1 MWLQGKRETRQV
13 IKYRDQ
19 SQLYWHLLYFQFS
32 TGTGGELVG
41 RVPEAGGRG
50 GQGVGGARQSWHRG
64 MIGSSWL
71 LLLYFLFSKSS
82 FYQQQQQKRQV
93 DEEIFVPLF
102 RFTHIYY
109 FSLLYQR
116 GTGSGEG
123 AVCRREQE
131 VMTFIIMII
140 MNILQ
145 QQGAAARDQGG
156 DAQENVRPSWELEQ
170 VRH

>member
-1 MWLQGKRETRQV
+1 MIMIIIINIVIPFQHSKRWGSCLGEESAASLHSTNNSNRRGKLM
-13 IKYRDQ
+13 KY
-19 SQLYWHLLYFQFS
+19 LCLYFA
-32 TGTGGELVG
+32 L
-41 RVPEAGGRG
+41 
-50 GQGVGGARQSWHRG
+50 
-64 MIGSSWL
+64 
-71 LLLYFLFSKSS
+71 
-82 FYQQQQQKRQV
+82 
-93 DEEIFVPLF
+93 
-102 RFTHIYY
+102 HIY

-116 GTGSGEG
+116 GTRLGEG

>member
-1 MWLQGKRETRQV
+1 MNYLC
-13 IKYRDQ
+13 
-19 SQLYWHLLYFQFS
+19 LYFA
-32 TGTGGELVG
+32 L
-41 RVPEAGGRG
+41 
-50 GQGVGGARQSWHRG
+50 
-64 MIGSSWL
+64 
-71 LLLYFLFSKSS
+71 
-82 FYQQQQQKRQV
+82 
-93 DEEIFVPLF
+93 
-102 RFTHIYY
+102 HIY

-116 GTGSGEG
+116 GTRSGEG

-131 VMTFIIMII
+131 VMTFYHVY

>member
-1 MWLQGKRETRQV
+1 MFCLTTT
-13 IKYRDQ
+13 I
-19 SQLYWHLLYFQFS
+19 YFQFLLS
-32 TGTGGELVG
+32 ARAEWAG
-41 RVPEAGGRG
+41 RGLEAGGRG
-50 GQGVGGARQSWHRG
+50 RSLGSGRG
-64 MIGSSWL
+64 PTLVTSGYDRIGSSWSL
-71 LLLYFLFSKSS
+71 LSLILLFLCSKSS

-116 GTGSGEG
+116 GTRSGEG

-131 VMTFIIMII
+131 VMTFIIIMII

>member
-1 MWLQGKRETRQV
+1 MIMIIIINIVIHHSKRWGSCLGEESAASLHSTNNSNRRGKLM
-13 IKYRDQ
+13 KY
-19 SQLYWHLLYFQFS
+19 LCLYFA
-32 TGTGGELVG
+32 L
-41 RVPEAGGRG
+41 
-50 GQGVGGARQSWHRG
+50 
-64 MIGSSWL
+64 
-71 LLLYFLFSKSS
+71 
-82 FYQQQQQKRQV
+82 
-93 DEEIFVPLF
+93 
-102 RFTHIYY
+102 HIY

-116 GTGSGEG
+116 GTRSGEG

-131 VMTFIIMII
+131 VMTFIIIMII

>member
-1 MWLQGKRETRQV
+1 M
-13 IKYRDQ
+13 
-19 SQLYWHLLYFQFS
+19 
-32 TGTGGELVG
+32 
-41 RVPEAGGRG
+41 
-50 GQGVGGARQSWHRG
+50 
-64 MIGSSWL
+64 
-71 LLLYFLFSKSS
+71 
-82 FYQQQQQKRQV
+82 
-93 DEEIFVPLF
+93 
-102 RFTHIYY
+102 
-109 FSLLYQR
+109 
-116 GTGSGEG
+116 GEG